1 MMFRIRE
8 AREQC
13 GLTQAALAEKLGVNG
28 VTLSGYE
35 TGKHDP
41 KSDTLVKIAQICG
54 VSVDFLLDREKPAP
68 KTVSDK
74 AMEIARAY
82 DQMSSYGKSL
92 IDKIVENEGKYKIMK
107 VVPMIGEAILDGTV
121 ETKEAAK
128 KEQRELAREENALN
142 PEKI

>member
-8 AREQC
+8 ARERR

-74 AMEIARAY
+74 AMELARAY
-82 DQMSSYGKSL
+82 DKMSSYGKSL
-92 IDKIVENEGKYKIMK
+92 IDKIVENEGRYKIMK
-107 VVPMIGEAILDGTV
+107 TVTLTGEAVLDGSI

-128 KEQRELAREENALN
+128 KEQRELAQEENVLN
-142 PEKI
+142 SEKS